1 MSDRRTKSRV
11 PARRIANGAIAGSVV
26 IVAIALGV
34 FAYLRSPGRDLPYKD
49 SFAAGTA
56 DEWNAFGGTWG
67 VYGGG
72 MRNDSDERG
81 AKLMTGSPYW
91 RNYFVE
97 ADVKLLGGD
106 GDAGL
111 IIRASNVEDGVDSYS
126 GYYAGL
132 RTRDGRLAL
141 GRAEHGWQEDDTAP
155 VAGGVHAFQWYHLKL
170 LAYGCHIAAS
180 ATFPSTGQTTAVAI
194 TDKGCLKSGM
204 IGLRSYSAGGEW
216 RNVVARRATE
226 ADLQA
231 MLGKADSSS
240 KLSSTAAASI
250 FGAGSLP
257 SHLALQPPPP
267 ESAVQ
272 SIASLRLAPASGTMQ
287 ATIRGVV
294 SLTSPALYVQDSTG
308 GVSVTPASAPSLKVG
323 DEVQVAGVVDAH
335 DFSSTLRNATVHLLW
350 ARTPVSPV
358 SVTASQAA
366 TGAFAAT
373 FIEVEGRLRSK
384 SHGAGNRLFLDLD
397 DGNQSFRAIVDEG
410 RGELLFRKL
419 KPNSLLRLRGVCVV
433 DPNFTRNLTP
443 FVLLLRSTAD
453 IEVVSGPP
461 WWSTR
466 HVVAIGFAI
475 LLLTLVGH
483 FIYSRAE
490 RWKLRAILD
499 ERERLAHEM
508 HDTLAQ
514 SFAGLGFQLQA
525 IRNRMPEDIPAVHQ
539 QLDLACDLV
548 RHSHDEARRS
558 IAALQPEALEPM
570 DLIPALEN
578 CALKMVKGGAVS
590 IQVSR
595 KGECRPVPLRIA
607 NALFRIGQEAI
618 ANAVRHAKPSRIGIA
633 ICYSEEALRLE
644 IEDDGAGFISG
655 RETRGFGLRGMRKR
669 AAAVSAHFEIIS
681 EPGRGTRVMVT
692 APLPPR
698 PTLNTWPAYL
708 WKLFWEVYPH
718 AQAGKQTYP
727 HSDRG

>member
-1 MSDRRTKSRV
+1 MRANRAKSRA
-11 PARRIANGAIAGSVV
+11 PARRILVAAVVASVA
-26 IVAIALGV
+26 VAIALGV
-34 FAYLRSPGRDLPYKD
+34 LAYLRSPRRDLPYRD
-49 SFAAGTA
+49 SFASGTA

-67 VYGGG
+67 VYDGS

-91 RNYFVE
+91 RNYSVE
-97 ADVKLLGGD
+97 ADVKLLGED

-111 IIRASNVEDGVDSYS
+111 VIRAGNVEDGVDSYN

-132 RTRDGRLAL
+132 RTRDNRLTL
-141 GRAEHGWQEDDTAP
+141 GRAEHGWWEGPTVSIP
-155 VAGGVHAFQWYHLKL
+155 GNVHAFQWYHLKL
-170 LAYGCHIAAS
+170 LAYGCQIAAS
-180 ATFPSTGQTTAVAI
+180 ATYLPTGTTTTVAM
-194 TDKGCLKSGM
+194 TDKDCLKSGM
-204 IGLRSYSAGGEW
+204 IGLRSYSSGGEW

-226 ADLQA
+226 ADLRA
-231 MLGKADSSS
+231 MVAEADSSR
-240 KLSSTAAASI
+240 KLSSNAAAPI
-250 FGAGSLP
+250 FGSGSLP

-272 SIASLRLAPASGTMQ
+272 SIASLRLAPASGAMQ

-294 SLTSPALYVQDSTG
+294 SLTSPAIYVQDSTG
-308 GVSVTPASAPSLKVG
+308 GVSVLPQSAPSLKVG
-323 DEVQVAGVVDAH
+323 DEVQVTGAVDAH
-335 DFSSTLRNATVHLLW
+335 AFSSTLRNATVHLLW
-350 ARTPVSPV
+350 ARSPVSPV

-366 TGAFAAT
+366 TGAFAST

-384 SHGAGNRLFLDLD
+384 NHGTADQLVLDLD

-419 KPNSLLRLRGVCVV
+419 KPNSLLRLRGICVV
-433 DPNFTRNLTP
+433 NPNFTRNLTP

-461 WWSTR
+461 WWTAR
-466 HVVAIGFAI
+466 HVVAIGFVL
-475 LLLTLVGH
+475 LLLTLIGH

-490 RWKLRAILD
+490 RWKLRAILE

-525 IRNRMPEDIPAVHQ
+525 IRNRMPGDIPAVHQ

-548 RHSHDEARRS
+548 RHSHEEARRS
-558 IAALQPEALEPM
+558 IAALRPEALEPL
-570 DLIPALEN
+570 DLVPALEN
-578 CALKMVKGGAVS
+578 CARKMVKGGAVS

-595 KGECRPVPLRIA
+595 AGERRPVPLRIA

-618 ANAVRHAKPSRIGIA
+618 ANAVRHAKPSCIAIA
-633 ICYSEEALRLE
+633 ICYSEDSLRLE

-669 AAAVSAHFEIIS
+669 AAALSAHFEIIS
-681 EPGRGTRVMVT
+681 TPGRGTRVIVT

-698 PTLNTWPAYL
+698 PTLNTFPAYL
-708 WKLFWEVYPH
+708 WKRLWEIYPH
-718 AQAGKQTYP
+718 AQARKQTYP
-727 HSDRG
+727 HSDRR

>member
-1 MSDRRTKSRV
+1 MSAREAKSRA
-11 PARRIANGAIAGSVV
+11 PGRRILGGIIVGSV

-34 FAYLRSPGRDLPYKD
+34 LAYLRSPGRDLPYKD
-49 SFAAGTA
+49 SFASGTA
-56 DEWNAFGGTWG
+56 DEWTAFGGTWG

-91 RNYFVE
+91 RNYSIE

-132 RTRDGRLAL
+132 RTRDNSLAL
-141 GRAEHGWQEDDTAP
+141 GRAEHGWREGRTAP
-155 VAGGVHAFQWYHLKL
+155 VAGDVHAFQWYHLKL

-180 ATFPSTGQTTAVAI
+180 ATPVLTGKTTTVAM
-194 TDKGCLKSGM
+194 TDQDCLKLGM

-216 RNVVARRATE
+216 RNVFVRRATE
-226 ADLQA
+226 ADLRA
-231 MLGKADSSS
+231 MVAEADSSR
-240 KLSSTAAASI
+240 KLSSNAAAPM

-257 SHLALQPPPP
+257 SHLAPQPPPP
-267 ESAVQ
+267 ESTVQ
-272 SIASLRLAPASGTMQ
+272 SIASLRLAPASGAMQ

-294 SLTSPALYVQDSTG
+294 SLTSPVLYVQDSTG
-308 GVSVTPASAPSLKVG
+308 GVSVIPGSEPTLKVG
-323 DEVQVAGVVDAH
+323 DEVQVTGAVDAH

-350 ARTPVSPV
+350 ARIPVSPV

-384 SHGAGNRLFLDLD
+384 NHGTANQLVLDLD

-410 RGELLFRKL
+410 RGELLFRRL
-419 KPNSLLRLRGVCVV
+419 KPNSLLRLRGICVV
-433 DPNFTRNLTP
+433 DQEYTRNLTP

-461 WWSTR
+461 WWSAR
-466 HVVAIGFAI
+466 HVVAIGFAL
-475 LLLTLVGH
+475 LLLTLIGH

-490 RWKLRAILD
+490 RWKLRAILE

-525 IRNRMPEDIPAVHQ
+525 IRNRMPGDIPAVHQ

-548 RHSHDEARRS
+548 RHSHEEARRS
-558 IAALQPEALEPM
+558 IAALRPEALEPVN
-570 DLIPALEN
+570 LIPALEN
-578 CALKMVKGGAVS
+578 CARKMVKGGAVS
-590 IQVSR
+590 IEVSR
-595 KGECRPVPLRIA
+595 AGECRPAPLRIA

-618 ANAVRHAKPSRIGIA
+618 ANAVRHAKPSCIRIA
-633 ICYSEEALRLE
+633 ICYSEKALQLK
-644 IEDDGAGFISG
+644 IEDDGTGFISG

-669 AAAVSAHFEIIS
+669 AAAISAHIEIITA
-681 EPGRGTRVMVT
+681 PGSGTRVLVT

-698 PTLNTWPAYL
+698 PTLNTWPTYL
-708 WKLFWEVYPH
+708 WKRFWEIYPH
-718 AQAGKQTYP
+718 AQAGKQTYS
-727 HSDRG
+727 HTDRG

>member
-1 MSDRRTKSRV
+1 MSGR
-11 PARRIANGAIAGSVV
+11 AIAVAVAACVIAAVV
-26 IVAIALGV
+26 VAGV
-34 FAYLRSPGRDLPYKD
+34 LAYLRSPARGLPYKD

-67 VYGGG
+67 IFDGG

-91 RNYFVE
+91 RNYSVE
-97 ADVKLLGGD
+97 ADVKLLGED

-111 IIRASNVEDGVDSYS
+111 IIRGSNAENGVDSYS

-132 RTRDGRLAL
+132 RTRDNGLTL
-141 GRAEHGWQEDDTAP
+141 GRAEHGWGEDRVAP
-155 VAGGVHAFQWYHLKL
+155 VPGNVHAFQWYHLKL
-170 LAYGCHIAAS
+170 LAYGCRIAAS
-180 ATFPSTGQTTAVAI
+180 ATYLPTGKTTAVEM
-194 TDKGCLKSGM
+194 TDKDCLKSGA
-204 IGLRSYSAGGEW
+204 IGLRSYSSGGEW

-231 MLGKADSSS
+231 MVAEARASSNA
-240 KLSSTAAASI
+240 SSGSAPFI
-250 FGAGSLP
+250 FGSGSLP
-257 SHLALQPPPP
+257 SHLPAAPTPPA
-267 ESAVQ
+267 SSVQ
-272 SIASLRLAPASGTMQ
+272 SIASLRLAPSSGTMQ
-287 ATIRGVV
+287 ATIHGVV

-308 GVSVTPASAPSLKVG
+308 GVSVVAASAPSLKVG
-323 DEVQVAGVVDAH
+323 DEVQVSGAVEPH

-373 FIEVEGRLRSK
+373 FIEVEGHLQSK
-384 SHGAGNRLFLDLD
+384 SQGAANTLALDLA

-419 KPNSLLRLRGVCVV
+419 KPNSLLRLRGICVV
-433 DPNFTRNLTP
+433 APRYTGNLTP
-443 FVLLLRSTAD
+443 FVLLLRSTSD
-453 IEVVSGPP
+453 IEIVSGPP
-461 WWSTR
+461 WWSAR
-466 HVVAIGFAI
+466 HLIALGFTL
-475 LLLTLVGH
+475 LLLTLIGH

-490 RWKLRAILD
+490 RWKLRGILE
-499 ERERLAHEM
+499 ERQRLAHEM

-548 RHSHDEARRS
+548 RHSHEEARRS
-558 IAALQPEALEPM
+558 IAALRPETLEPV
-570 DLIPALEN
+570 DLAPALEI
-578 CALKMVKGGAVS
+578 CARKMVQGGEVS
-590 IQVSR
+590 IEVSR
-595 KGECRPVPLRIA
+595 VGEARSVPLRVA

-618 ANAVRHAKPSRIGIA
+618 ANAVRHAKPACIGIVLQ
-633 ICYSEEALRLE
+633 YSEDAVRLE
-644 IEDDGAGFISG
+644 IADDGAGFISG
-655 RETRGFGLRGMRKR
+655 REARGFGLRGMRKR
-669 AAAVSAHFEIIS
+669 AAAISVHFEIVS
-681 EPGRGTRVMVT
+681 APGSGTRILVT

-698 PTLNTWPAYL
+698 PTLNTWPVYL
-708 WKLFWEVYPH
+708 WKRLWEIRPH
-718 AQAGKQTYP
+718 DQAGKQTYP
-727 HSDRG
+727 HSDRR

>member
-1 MSDRRTKSRV
+1 MRTRHE
-11 PARRIANGAIAGSVV
+11 IAGVIAVCVIAAAVV
-26 IVAIALGV
+26 SGTL
-34 FAYLRSPGRDLPYKD
+34 AYLRSPGRDLPYRD
-49 SFAAGTA
+49 SFSAGTA
-56 DEWNAFGGTWG
+56 DEWTGFGGTWG
-67 VYGGG
+67 VYNGG

-91 RNYFVE
+91 RDYSVE
-97 ADVKLLGGD
+97 ADVKLLGED

-111 IIRASNVEDGVDSYS
+111 IIRGSNEEEGVDSYS

-132 RTRDGRLAL
+132 RTRDNRLTL
-141 GRAEHGWQEDDTAP
+141 GRAEHGWWEGPTSP
-155 VAGGVHAFQWYHLKL
+155 VPGNVHAFQWYHVKL

-180 ATFPSTGQTTAVAI
+180 ATYLPTGKTTAVAM
-194 TDKGCLKSGM
+194 TDNNCLKSGK

-216 RNVVARRATE
+216 RNVIARRATE
-226 ADLQA
+226 SDLQTMIA
-231 MLGKADSSS
+231 EARASRNLTPG
-240 KLSSTAAASI
+240 AAAPF
-250 FGAGSLP
+250 FGSGSLP
-257 SHLALQPPPP
+257 SHLALQPAPQ
-267 ESAVQ
+267 ESAIQ
-272 SIASLRLAPASGTMQ
+272 SIASLRLAPASGTTQ

-308 GVSVTPASAPSLKVG
+308 GVSVVPASAPSLKVG
-323 DEVQVAGVVDAH
+323 DEIQVTGAVEAH

-373 FIEVEGRLRSK
+373 FIEVEGRLRSRK
-384 SHGAGNRLFLDLD
+384 HGPASSLVLDMD

-410 RGELLFRKL
+410 RGALLFRRL
-419 KPNSLLRLRGVCVV
+419 KPNSLLRLRGICVV
-433 DPNFTRNLTP
+433 DPKYTRNLNP
-443 FVLLLRSTAD
+443 FVLLLRSTGD

-461 WWSTR
+461 WWSAG
-466 HVVAIGFAI
+466 HLIALGFAI
-475 LLLTLVGH
+475 LLLTLICH

-490 RWKLRAILD
+490 RWKLRAILE

-558 IAALQPEALEPM
+558 IAALRPEALEQV
-570 DLIPALEN
+570 DLGPALEN
-578 CALKMVKGGAVS
+578 CARKMVKGGAVS
-590 IQVSR
+590 VVVSR
-595 KGECRPVPLRIA
+595 TGQARPVPLRIA

-618 ANAVRHAKPSRIGIA
+618 ANAVRHAKPSCIGIA
-633 ICYSEEALRLE
+633 IYYSEQALRLE

-681 EPGRGTRVMVT
+681 EPGRGTRVLIA

-708 WKLFWEVYPH
+708 WRRFWEVRPH
-718 AQAGKQTYP
+718 DQAGKQTNP